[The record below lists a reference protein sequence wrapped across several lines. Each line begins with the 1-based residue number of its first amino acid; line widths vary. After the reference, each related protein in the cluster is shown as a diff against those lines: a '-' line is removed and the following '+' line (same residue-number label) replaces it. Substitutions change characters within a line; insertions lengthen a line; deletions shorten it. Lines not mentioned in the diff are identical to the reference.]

1 MNSDFLQGENSRSS
15 IGQRLCIVSF
25 LEALLSENFFVCRV
39 LSSVVVRVLLL
50 LVVDHR
56 GALFILCFL
65 LVFWLCVSLMSLDIL
80 LVQMSG
86 VINIFAILI
95 YSFSQKINKMNHL

>member
-1 MNSDFLQGENSRSS
+1 MNPDFLQGENSRSS

-65 LVFWLCVSLMSLDIL
+65 FSFLAVCILDVFGHFVGTNVRC
-80 LVQMSG
+80 
-86 VINIFAILI
+86 N
-95 YSFSQKINKMNHL
+95 

>member
-1 MNSDFLQGENSRSS
+1 MHYFCVNSDFIQGENSRSS

-65 LVFWLCVSLMSLDIL
+65 FSFLVVCILDVFGHL
-80 LVQMSG
+80 AGKEAGCNWRLG
-86 VINIFAILI
+86 VPRP
-95 YSFSQKINKMNHL
+95 